1 MVYNFIPSRIGII
14 SSRILKFSLPVVSEI
29 DACPET
35 IMDRKEKRNGRAHFI
50 NSSSGFTMN
59 AFILFITQNADF
71 MTIT

>member
-1 MVYNFIPSRIGII
+1 
-14 SSRILKFSLPVVSEI
+14 
-29 DACPET
+29 
-35 IMDRKEKRNGRAHFI
+35 MDRKEKRNGRAHFI